1 MKHFDKNI
9 AGSIILKQAMQKA
22 KVFNLIF
29 TSSVGM
35 TGRGHP
41 SSLNKNLLTNNYE
54 YSELIVEHAA
64 G

>member
-1 MKHFDKNI
+1 
-9 AGSIILKQAMQKA
+9 MQKA